1 MGLKLIVVGKTK
13 TLFFEQSEKEYLKRL
28 NKYCRLNYIA
38 VSSSKKSG
46 VRDVCLKMEEEQILK
61 NINSQDFVILLDEK
75 GKKYSSRDFAHQINE
90 RLIRDSNITFIIG
103 GAFGFSEK
111 IYQRSNLMWSLSS
124 LTFPH
129 HMVRTIFLEQLYR
142 AFTILRGEKYH
153 ND

>member
-1 MGLKLIVVGKTK
+1 MSLKLIVVGKTK
-13 TLFFEQSEKEYLKRL
+13 TPFFEQSEKEYLKRL
-28 NKYCRLNYIA
+28 NKYCKLNYMT
-38 VSSSKKSG
+38 VSSSKKSYIK
-46 VRDVCLKMEEEQILK
+46 DLCLRMEEEQILK

-75 GKKYSSRDFAHQINE
+75 GKQYSSRDFAQQINE

-103 GAFGFSEK
+103 GAFGFSER
-111 IYQRSNLMWSLSS
+111 IYQRSNLMWSLSP

-142 AFTILRGEKYH
+142 AFTILGGEQYH

>member
-13 TLFFEQSEKEYLKRL
+13 TLLFAQSEKEYLKRL
-28 NKYCRLNYIA
+28 NKYCKLNYVV
-38 VSSSKKSG
+38 VSSSKKSD
-46 VRDVCLKMEEEQILK
+46 VRDVCLKMEEKHILN
-61 NINSQDFVILLDEK
+61 NINNQDFVILLDEK
-75 GKKYSSRDFAHQINE
+75 GKYYSSRDFANQINE
-90 RLIRDSNITFIIG
+90 RLIRDSNITFVIG

-129 HMVRTIFLEQLYR
+129 QMARTIFLEQLYR
-142 AFTILRGEKYH
+142 AFTILRGEQYH